1 MFELWWGGD
10 PNLSYW
16 IPQQNWENKDDKL
29 WLMYTLFVN
38 IAQITSLQVIDNV
51 IVVHNFERCESIII
65 DIKSD
70 NVDKIL
76 CNKIKLH
83 S

>member
-1 MFELWWGGD
+1 MNYDEGEIQIYHIES
-10 PNLSYW
+10 LSKIERIKTINY
-16 IPQQNWENKDDKL
+16 DSC
-29 WLMYTLFVN
+29 TLYFIN

-76 CNKIKLH
+76 CNKTKLH